1 MPLISDSLPRL
12 MAAFVVAA
20 LCIAALVLGRELLI
34 PLALAVILTFM
45 LAPLAAWAVARGVP
59 RGAAVGLIML
69 ALVST
74 AAVAATVLSTQL
86 LSVTTTIAASKDNIA
101 AKIRA
106 LGGLAGAGTGDSAL
120 GRAAASIEAIEQTI
134 TTELGTSRAKGAPA
148 VVVAKEAD
156 AERRFPSDTV
166 KALLLPAGM
175 TLLTILYAGFL
186 LMQHHDLRD
195 RIVRVLG
202 TDNLSDTA
210 AAMSEA
216 GERLSTLF
224 NSLTL
229 LNAAFGVVVGI
240 ALWIIGVPNPALWG
254 VVATIMRFI
263 PFIGSFLAAAP
274 PILLA
279 AAVDP
284 GWGMVTATMLLFV
297 IGEPLMGHVVEPLV
311 LGRSIGLSP
320 FAMVGAASFWTL
332 LWGPVGLLLAAPLTM
347 VLVVFGQY
355 VRGLEAAS
363 VLLGDQPA
371 LTPGQQL
378 YHRLLSRDGGAAVEQ
393 IDLALAQASPE
404 KVLDD
409 VAFAALRQA
418 ADDERRD
425 RLEPE
430 QRDQLAASWS
440 LVTEAM
446 ADAAVPAET
455 DGDVREPLPVVLIP
469 ARGSLDV
476 LAASISARVLARRAP
491 VDTTVVTS
499 ASGLLAVVSASQ
511 DERAGPPAAAVLV
524 TVGTTSAAHLKLLVE
539 RMARDMPGTRP
550 ILFLCGGEA
559 ATRSGRALELPA
571 GAVVCRTTTDLVHA
585 MRLEQPRPGTPAA
598 VEGDEPREG
607 LVTAA

>member
-20 LCIAALVLGRELLI
+20 LCVTALVLGRELLI

-45 LAPLAAWAVARGVP
+45 LAPLAAWAVARGIP
-59 RGAAVGLIML
+59 RGAAVGVIML
-69 ALVST
+69 VLVSS

-86 LSVTTTIAASKDNIA
+86 LSVTTTIAANKDNIA
-101 AKIRA
+101 GKIRA

-120 GRAAASIEAIEQTI
+120 GRAAAAIEAIEQTI
-134 TTELGTSRAKGAPA
+134 TSELGAARTKGAPA
-148 VVVAKEAD
+148 VVVAKEAEP
-156 AERRFPSDTV
+156 ERRFPSETL

-229 LNAAFGVVVGI
+229 LNAAFGLVVGI

-254 VVATIMRFI
+254 VVAMIMRFI
-263 PFIGSFLAAAP
+263 PFIGSFLAAGP

-284 GWGMVTATMLLFV
+284 GWGMVTATLALFV

-320 FAMVGAASFWTL
+320 FAMVSAASFWTL

-393 IDLALAQASPE
+393 VDLALSVASPE

-425 RLEPE
+425 RLDPE
-430 QRDQLAASWS
+430 QREQLATSWA
-440 LVTEAM
+440 LVTEAL
-446 ADAAVPAET
+446 ADASRDSHSHSEGAQRVA
-455 DGDVREPLPVVLIP
+455 VVLFG

-476 LAASISARVLARRAP
+476 LAASMTARVLAARAA
-491 VDTTVVTS
+491 VDANAVTTS
-499 ASGLLAVVSASQ
+499 SGLLAIACSDQGA
-511 DERAGPPAAAVLV
+511 DEEPPGAAVLV
-524 TVGTTSAAHLKLLVE
+524 SVGMASAAHLKLLVE
-539 RMARDMPGTRP
+539 RMARDLPKRRP

-559 ATRSGRALELPA
+559 ATRPDRPLALPA
-571 GAVVCRTTTDLVHA
+571 GAVVCRTTTDLVQA
-585 MRLEQPRPGTPAA
+585 MRLEQPRPDARGAA
-598 VEGDEPREG
+598 GGGGPGAID
-607 LVTAA
+607 AAA

>member
-12 MAAFVVAA
+12 MAGFVVAA

-134 TTELGTSRAKGAPA
+134 TSELGTSRAKGAPA

-156 AERRFPSDTV
+156 AERRFPSDTL

-254 VVATIMRFI
+254 VVAMIMRFI

-284 GWGMVTATMLLFV
+284 GWGMVTATILLFV

-393 IDLALAQASPE
+393 IDLALAEASPE

-430 QRDQLAASWS
+430 QRDQLAASWT
-440 LVTEAM
+440 LVTEAL
-446 ADAAVPAET
+446 ADASAPSEEA
-455 DGDVREPLPVVLIP
+455 DDIRERLPVVLIP

-476 LAASISARVLARRAP
+476 LAAAISARVLARRAP
-491 VDTTVVTS
+491 VDTTAVTS
-499 ASGLLAVVSASQ
+499 ASGLLAVASASQ
-511 DERAGPPAAAVLV
+511 DARAGPPGAAVLV

-550 ILFLCGGEA
+550 ILFLCGGEVA
-559 ATRSGRALELPA
+559 NRSGRALELPA

-585 MRLEQPRPGTPAA
+585 MRLEQPRTSAPPA
-598 VEGDEPREG
+598 VEADEPRKG
-607 LVTAA
+607 IDAAA

>member
-20 LCIAALVLGRELLI
+20 LCVTALVLGRELLI

-45 LAPLAAWAVARGVP
+45 LAPLAAWAVARGIP
-59 RGAAVGLIML
+59 RGAAVGVIML
-69 ALVST
+69 VLVSS
-74 AAVAATVLSTQL
+74 AAIAATVLSTQL
-86 LSVTTTIAASKDNIA
+86 LSVTTTIATNKDNIA
-101 AKIRA
+101 GKIRA

-120 GRAAASIEAIEQTI
+120 GRAAAAIEAIEQTI
-134 TTELGTSRAKGAPA
+134 TSELGTARTKGAPA
-148 VVVAKEAD
+148 VVVAKEAEP
-156 AERRFPSDTV
+156 ERRFPSETL

-229 LNAAFGVVVGI
+229 LNAAFGLVVGI

-254 VVATIMRFI
+254 VVAMIMRFI
-263 PFIGSFLAAAP
+263 PFIGSFLAAGP

-284 GWGMVTATMLLFV
+284 GWGMVTATLALFV

-320 FAMVGAASFWTL
+320 FAMVSAASFWTL

-393 IDLALAQASPE
+393 VDLALSVVSPE

-425 RLEPE
+425 RLDPE
-430 QRDQLAASWS
+430 QREQLATSWA
-440 LVTEAM
+440 LVTEAL
-446 ADAAVPAET
+446 ADASRDSHSHAEAAQR
-455 DGDVREPLPVVLIP
+455 VAVVLFG

-476 LAASISARVLARRAP
+476 LAASMTARVLAARAA
-491 VDTTVVTS
+491 VDANAVTTS
-499 ASGLLAVVSASQ
+499 SGLLAIACADQ
-511 DERAGPPAAAVLV
+511 GADEEPPGAAVLV
-524 TVGTTSAAHLKLLVE
+524 SVGMASAAHLKLLVE
-539 RMARDMPGTRP
+539 RMARDLPKRRP

-559 ATRSGRALELPA
+559 ATRPGRPLSLPA
-571 GAVVCRTTTDLVHA
+571 GAVVCRTTTDLVQA
-585 MRLEQPRPGTPAA
+585 MRLEQPRPDARGDAGGGGPDAIDAA
-598 VEGDEPREG
+598 
-607 LVTAA
+607 A

>member
-20 LCIAALVLGRELLI
+20 LCVAVLVLGRELLI

-74 AAVAATVLSTQL
+74 AAIAATVLSTQL
-86 LSVTTTIAASKDNIA
+86 LSVTTTIAANKDNIA
-101 AKIRA
+101 AKVRA

-134 TTELGTSRAKGAPA
+134 TSELGTSRSKGAPA
-148 VVVAKEAD
+148 VVVAKDVDAD
-156 AERRFPSDTV
+156 RRFPSDTL

-216 GERLSTLF
+216 GEKLSTLF

-229 LNAAFGVVVGI
+229 LNAAFGIVVGI

-254 VVATIMRFI
+254 VVAMIMRFI

-320 FAMVGAASFWTL
+320 FAMVSAASFWTL

-393 IDLALAQASPE
+393 VDLALAEASPE

-430 QRDQLAASWS
+430 QRDQLAASWT
-440 LVTEAM
+440 LVTEAL
-446 ADAAVPAET
+446 ADASAQTEPA
-455 DGDVREPLPVVLIP
+455 DDVRERLPVVLIP

-476 LAASISARVLARRAP
+476 LAAAISARVIAKRAP
-491 VDTTVVTS
+491 VDASVVTS
-499 ASGLLAVVSASQ
+499 SSGLLAVASASQ
-511 DERAGPPAAAVLV
+511 DVRDAGAGAAVLV
-524 TVGTTSAAHLKLLVE
+524 TVGTTSASHLKLLVE
-539 RMARDMPGTRP
+539 RMARDMPGRRP

-559 ATRSGRALELPA
+559 TTRSGRPLELPA
-571 GAVVCRTTTDLVHA
+571 NAVVCRTTTDLVHA
-585 MRLEQPRPGTPAA
+585 MRLEQPRTAVPTA
-598 VEGDEPREG
+598 VEPGVTDAG

>member
-20 LCIAALVLGRELLI
+20 LCVTALVLGRELLI

-45 LAPLAAWAVARGVP
+45 LAPLAAWAVARGIP
-59 RGAAVGLIML
+59 RGAAVGVIML
-69 ALVST
+69 VLVSS

-86 LSVTTTIAASKDNIA
+86 LSVTTTIAANKDNIA
-101 AKIRA
+101 GKIRA

-120 GRAAASIEAIEQTI
+120 GRAAAAIEAIEQTI
-134 TTELGTSRAKGAPA
+134 TSELGAARTKGAPA
-148 VVVAKEAD
+148 VVVAKEAEP
-156 AERRFPSDTV
+156 ERRFPSETL

-229 LNAAFGVVVGI
+229 LNAAFGLVVGI

-254 VVATIMRFI
+254 VVAMIMRFI
-263 PFIGSFLAAAP
+263 PFIGSFLAAGP

-284 GWGMVTATMLLFV
+284 GWGMVTATLALFV

-320 FAMVGAASFWTL
+320 FAMVSAASFWTL

-393 IDLALAQASPE
+393 VDLALSVVSPE

-425 RLEPE
+425 RLDPE
-430 QRDQLAASWS
+430 QREQLATSWA
-440 LVTEAM
+440 LVTEAL
-446 ADAAVPAET
+446 ADASRDSHSHAEAAQR
-455 DGDVREPLPVVLIP
+455 VAVVLFG

-476 LAASISARVLARRAP
+476 LAASMTARVLAARAA
-491 VDTTVVTS
+491 VDANAVTTS
-499 ASGLLAVVSASQ
+499 SGLLAIACADQ
-511 DERAGPPAAAVLV
+511 GADEEPPGAAVLV
-524 TVGTTSAAHLKLLVE
+524 SVGMASAAHLKLLVE
-539 RMARDMPGTRP
+539 RMARDLPKRRP

-559 ATRSGRALELPA
+559 ATRPGRPLSLPA
-571 GAVVCRTTTDLVHA
+571 GAVVCRTTTDLVQA
-585 MRLEQPRPGTPAA
+585 MRLEQPRPDARGDAGGGGPDAIDAA
-598 VEGDEPREG
+598 
-607 LVTAA
+607 A

>member
-20 LCIAALVLGRELLI
+20 LCVTALVLGRELLI

-45 LAPLAAWAVARGVP
+45 LAPLAAWAVARGIP
-59 RGAAVGLIML
+59 RGAAVGVIML
-69 ALVST
+69 VLVSS

-86 LSVTTTIAASKDNIA
+86 LSVTTTIATNKDNIA
-101 AKIRA
+101 GKIRA

-120 GRAAASIEAIEQTI
+120 GRAAAAIEAIEQTI
-134 TTELGTSRAKGAPA
+134 TSELGTARTKGAPA
-148 VVVAKEAD
+148 VVVAKEAEP
-156 AERRFPSDTV
+156 ERRFPSETL

-229 LNAAFGVVVGI
+229 LNAAFGLVVGI

-254 VVATIMRFI
+254 VVAMIMRFI
-263 PFIGSFLAAAP
+263 PFIGSFLAAGP

-284 GWGMVTATMLLFV
+284 GWGMVTATLALFV

-320 FAMVGAASFWTL
+320 FAMVSAASFWTL

-393 IDLALAQASPE
+393 VDLALSVVSPE

-425 RLEPE
+425 RLDPE
-430 QRDQLAASWS
+430 QREQLATSWA
-440 LVTEAM
+440 LVTEAL
-446 ADAAVPAET
+446 ADASRDSHSHSEGAQRVA
-455 DGDVREPLPVVLIP
+455 VVLFG

-476 LAASISARVLARRAP
+476 LAASMTARVLAARAA
-491 VDTTVVTS
+491 VDANAVTTS
-499 ASGLLAVVSASQ
+499 SGLLAIACADQ
-511 DERAGPPAAAVLV
+511 GADEEPPGAAVLV
-524 TVGTTSAAHLKLLVE
+524 SVGMASAAHLKLLVE
-539 RMARDMPGTRP
+539 RMARDLPKRRP

-559 ATRSGRALELPA
+559 ATRPDRPLALPA
-571 GAVVCRTTTDLVHA
+571 GAVVCRTTTDLVQA
-585 MRLEQPRPGTPAA
+585 MRLEQPRPDARGAA
-598 VEGDEPREG
+598 GGGGPGAID
-607 LVTAA
+607 AAA